1 VSERRELP
9 PRLYA
14 ISPEPSGAER
24 LAIVAALE
32 RLAEEDEARSQWSAL
47 ARREAVD
54 DRLR

>member
-32 RLAEEDEARSQWSAL
+32 RVAEEDEARSQWAAL